1 MPGRAHVR
9 WRGANVKL
17 PNRMKLFAWIVRVVV
32 FVLLF
37 VLALR
42 NTAEVS
48 LQLFFDAVWHAPLIL
63 ILFAAFAL
71 GAVAALASVAP
82 GLMRQRMELAKLR
95 RAVADTRPATSAAA
109 PASAAASVQRDG
121 KSPYNVVGPKV

>member
-1 MPGRAHVR
+1 
-9 WRGANVKL
+9 
-17 PNRMKLFAWIVRVVV
+17 MKLFAWIVRIVV

-42 NTAEVS
+42 NTAEAS
-48 LQLFFDAVWHAPLIL
+48 LQLFFNAVWHAPLIL

-82 GLMRQRMELAKLR
+82 GLMRQRMELARLR
-95 RAVADTRPATSAAA
+95 RAAADTRASTTTAPSAAA
-109 PASAAASVQRDG
+109 AAPGPRDG
-121 KSPYNVVGPKV
+121 NSPYNVVGPKV

>member
-1 MPGRAHVR
+1 
-9 WRGANVKL
+9 
-17 PNRMKLFAWIVRVVV
+17 MKLFAWIVRIVV

-42 NTAEVS
+42 NTAEAS
-48 LQLFFDAVWHAPLIL
+48 LQLFFNAVWHAPLIL

-82 GLMRQRMELAKLR
+82 GLMRQRMELARLR
-95 RAVADTRPATSAAA
+95 RAVADARASATAPSAA
-109 PASAAASVQRDG
+109 PASTAPVPRDS

>member
-1 MPGRAHVR
+1 
-9 WRGANVKL
+9 
-17 PNRMKLFAWIVRVVV
+17 MKLFAWIVRIVV

-42 NTAEVS
+42 NTAEAS
-48 LQLFFDAVWHAPLIL
+48 LQLFFNAVWHAPLIL

-95 RAVADTRPATSAAA
+95 RVAADARASTAAPSAT
-109 PASAAASVQRDG
+109 PASAAPVPRDG

>member
-1 MPGRAHVR
+1 
-9 WRGANVKL
+9 
-17 PNRMKLFAWIVRVVV
+17 MKLFAWIVRIVV

-42 NTAEVS
+42 NTAEAS
-48 LQLFFDAVWHAPLIL
+48 LQLFFNAVWHAPLIL

-82 GLMRQRMELAKLR
+82 GLMRQRIELARLR
-95 RAVADTRPATSAAA
+95 RAAADARGST
-109 PASAAASVQRDG
+109 AASSAPPAGASPVPREG

>member
-1 MPGRAHVR
+1 
-9 WRGANVKL
+9 
-17 PNRMKLFAWIVRVVV
+17 MKLFAWIVRIVV

-42 NTAEVS
+42 NTAEAS
-48 LQLFFDAVWHAPLIL
+48 LQLFFNAVWHAPLIL

-82 GLMRQRMELAKLR
+82 GLMRQRVELARLR
-95 RAVADTRPATSAAA
+95 RAAADARASTAAPSAAT
-109 PASAAASVQRDG
+109 ASAAPVPRDG

>member
-1 MPGRAHVR
+1 
-9 WRGANVKL
+9 
-17 PNRMKLFAWIVRVVV
+17 MKLFAWIVRIVV

-42 NTAEVS
+42 NTAEAS
-48 LQLFFDAVWHAPLIL
+48 LQLFFNAVWHAPLIL

-82 GLMRQRMELAKLR
+82 GLMRQRMELARLR
-95 RAVADTRPATSAAA
+95 RAVADARASATAPSAAPSTS
-109 PASAAASVQRDG
+109 PASAAPVARDA

>member
-1 MPGRAHVR
+1 
-9 WRGANVKL
+9 
-17 PNRMKLFAWIVRVVV
+17 MKLFAWIVRIVV

-42 NTAEVS
+42 NTADAS
-48 LQLFFDAVWHAPLIL
+48 LQLFFNAVWHAPLIL
-63 ILFAAFAL
+63 ILFAAFVL

-95 RAVADTRPATSAAA
+95 RALTQVQA
-109 PASAAASVQRDG
+109 AAASASPQPATGSAATPRDA
-121 KSPYNVVGPKV
+121 KPVPYNVVGPKV

>member
-1 MPGRAHVR
+1 
-9 WRGANVKL
+9 
-17 PNRMKLFAWIVRVVV
+17 MKLFAWIVRIVV

-42 NTAEVS
+42 NTAEAS
-48 LQLFFDAVWHAPLIL
+48 LQLFFNAVWHAPLIL

-82 GLMRQRMELAKLR
+82 GLMRQRMELARLR
-95 RAVADTRPATSAAA
+95 RAAADARPSTTAPATAQPGAT
-109 PASAAASVQRDG
+109 PVPRDA

>member
-1 MPGRAHVR
+1 
-9 WRGANVKL
+9 
-17 PNRMKLFAWIVRVVV
+17 MKLFAWIVRIVVV
-32 FVLLF
+32 VLLF

-42 NTAEVS
+42 NTAEAS
-48 LQLFFDAVWHAPLIL
+48 LQLFFNAVWHAPLIL

-82 GLMRQRMELAKLR
+82 GLMRQRVELARLR
-95 RAVADTRPATSAAA
+95 RAAADARASTAA
-109 PASAAASVQRDG
+109 PSTAAASTAPVPRDG

>member
-1 MPGRAHVR
+1 
-9 WRGANVKL
+9 
-17 PNRMKLFAWIVRVVV
+17 MKLFAWIVRIVV

-42 NTAEVS
+42 NTAEAS
-48 LQLFFDAVWHAPLIL
+48 LQLFFNAVWHAPLIL

-95 RAVADTRPATSAAA
+95 RAAADSRASTAAPSAA
-109 PASAAASVQRDG
+109 PASAAPVPRDG

>member
-1 MPGRAHVR
+1 
-9 WRGANVKL
+9 
-17 PNRMKLFAWIVRVVV
+17 MKLFAWIVRIVV

-42 NTAEVS
+42 NTADAS
-48 LQLFFDAVWHAPLIL
+48 LQLFFNAVWHAPLIL
-63 ILFAAFAL
+63 ILFAAFVL

-95 RAVADTRPATSAAA
+95 RALTQVQAATASASPQPAAGSAAA
-109 PASAAASVQRDG
+109 PRDARQPV
-121 KSPYNVVGPKV
+121 PYNVVGPKV

>member
-1 MPGRAHVR
+1 
-9 WRGANVKL
+9 
-17 PNRMKLFAWIVRVVV
+17 MKLFAWIVRIVV

-42 NTAEVS
+42 NTAEAS
-48 LQLFFDAVWHAPLIL
+48 LQLFFNAVWHAPLIL
-63 ILFAAFAL
+63 ILFAAFVL

-82 GLMRQRMELAKLR
+82 GMMRQRMELAKLR
-95 RAVADTRPATSAAA
+95 RTAADARASATSAAT
-109 PASAAASVQRDG
+109 AAASTAAPSTASATAVPVPRDA

>member
-1 MPGRAHVR
+1 
-9 WRGANVKL
+9 
-17 PNRMKLFAWIVRVVV
+17 MKLFAWIVRIVV

-42 NTAEVS
+42 NTAEAS
-48 LQLFFDAVWHAPLIL
+48 LQLFFNAVWHAPLIL

-82 GLMRQRMELAKLR
+82 GLMRQRMELARLR
-95 RAVADTRPATSAAA
+95 RAAADARPSTAA
-109 PASAAASVQRDG
+109 PATAQPGATPVPRDA

>member
-1 MPGRAHVR
+1 
-9 WRGANVKL
+9 
-17 PNRMKLFAWIVRVVV
+17 MKLFAWIVRIVV

-48 LQLFFDAVWHAPLIL
+48 LQLFFNAVWHAPLIL

-95 RAVADTRPATSAAA
+95 RTVADTRA
-109 PASAAASVQRDG
+109 PASAVPPASPADPVPRDG

>member
-1 MPGRAHVR
+1 
-9 WRGANVKL
+9 
-17 PNRMKLFAWIVRVVV
+17 MKLFAWIVRIVV

-42 NTAEVS
+42 NTAEAS
-48 LQLFFDAVWHAPLIL
+48 LQLFFNAVWHAPLIL

-82 GLMRQRMELAKLR
+82 GMMRQRMELAKLR
-95 RAVADTRPATSAAA
+95 RALADARASTAPSTSPSAAPSTA
-109 PASAAASVQRDG
+109 PASAAPVPRDG

>member
-1 MPGRAHVR
+1 
-9 WRGANVKL
+9 
-17 PNRMKLFAWIVRVVV
+17 MKLFAWIVRIVV

-48 LQLFFDAVWHAPLIL
+48 LQLFFNAVWHAPLIL

-95 RAVADTRPATSAAA
+95 RAVADTRSATSAAE
-109 PASAAASVQRDG
+109 PASALVVTPVQRDG
-121 KSPYNVVGPKV
+121 NSPYNVVGPKV